1 VLTAGMAI
9 APAADNPCGRDPMFA
24 KLALIFVAIPL
35 IELALLVWI
44 GSILGFW
51 ATMALVIVT
60 GLAGALLARL
70 AGVHVILQIKREITA
85 GRAPVGHM
93 VDGLLVLIGGIVL
106 LTPGLLTDLAGFALL
121 VPWSRRI
128 ARRAVQR
135 RIQRMVEDRRVE
147 ILGGRAIEMDFEDR

>member
-1 VLTAGMAI
+1 
-9 APAADNPCGRDPMFA
+9 MFA

-51 ATMALVIVT
+51 PTMALVIVT
-60 GLAGALLARL
+60 GLAGALLAKL
-70 AGVHVILQIKREITA
+70 AGVHVILQIKREILA
-85 GRAPVGHM
+85 GRAPVSHM

-106 LTPGLLTDLAGFALL
+106 LTPGLLTDILGFALL
-121 VPWSRRI
+121 IPWSRRL
-128 ARRAVQR
+128 ARRVVQR

-147 ILGGRAIEMDFEDR
+147 ILGGRAIEMDFRDR